1 MLVLAT
7 LKEVDKHD
15 KMRMCLWEE
24 RSNVMDTYT
33 YEKIVK
39 DVESGVEHMVLN
51 IERNVVGK
59 VDMCRHGYFNV
70 KVEGGEEV
78 WPMAKCKEIDVE
90 KTKNTGRLSTF

>member
-1 MLVLAT
+1 
-7 LKEVDKHD
+7 
-15 KMRMCLWEE
+15 
-24 RSNVMDTYT
+24 MDTYK